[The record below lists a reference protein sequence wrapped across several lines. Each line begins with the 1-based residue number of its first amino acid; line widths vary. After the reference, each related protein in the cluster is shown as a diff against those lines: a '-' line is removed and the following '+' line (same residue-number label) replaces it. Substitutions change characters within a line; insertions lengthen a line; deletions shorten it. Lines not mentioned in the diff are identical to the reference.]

1 VLLRQ
6 SAGSDFLKLKLDARN
21 EPRFSQPI
29 RQIMLMVL
37 VMVLFGVGAYFAF
50 SEVWRIILTSVYLNT
65 FILVVFAIGVLTCF
79 AQAFTLVGCVNWI
92 EGFAL
97 DRPGHEFVKSP
108 RLLASLSALL
118 SDTRARQSLTS
129 TSTRSIL
136 DSVATRLD
144 EASDITRYII
154 NVLIF
159 LGLLGTFHGLATAV
173 PAVVDTIRSLAPAE
187 GQSAMDSFDQLMTGL
202 EKQLGGMGTAFS
214 SSLLGL
220 SGSLVVGLLELFAG
234 HGAKRF
240 YMELEEWLS
249 SITRISLATGDG
261 DGAAGGSGLLGDAV
275 EKMVYQ
281 IEDLKDVFQRNEE
294 RRVQTEGKL
303 TALTDAIGQLA
314 TGMGS
319 QKAVSGGSDPAVMER
334 LASSQ
339 ERIARLLER
348 VGSDS
353 SGGMDAEAKMR
364 LKNIDVQLLRI
375 LEEMSAGR
383 QDTMAELRQDFIALA
398 QAITGSKRGSV

>member
-1 VLLRQ
+1 MIVVMIL
-6 SAGSDFLKLKLDARN
+6 
-21 EPRFSQPI
+21 FS
-29 RQIMLMVL
+29 
-37 VMVLFGVGAYFAF
+37 VGAYFAF
-50 SEVWRIILTSVYLNT
+50 SEVWRIILTSVYLNV
-65 FILVVFAIGVLTCF
+65 FILCVFGIGVLTCF
-79 AQAFTLVGCVNWI
+79 AQALTLVGCVNWI

-154 NVLIF
+154 SVLVF

-187 GQSAMDSFDQLMTGL
+187 GQTAMQSFDQLMGGL
-202 EKQLGGMGTAFS
+202 ETQLGGMGTAFS
-214 SSLLGL
+214 ASLLGL
-220 SGSLVVGLLELFAG
+220 SGSLVVGLLELFAS

-261 DGAAGGSGLLGDAV
+261 EESSAGSSMLGDAV
-275 EKMVYQ
+275 EKMIYQ
-281 IEDLKDVFQRNEE
+281 IEDMKDVYLRSEE
-294 RRVQTEGKL
+294 RRVQTDGKL
-303 TALTDAIGQLA
+303 ASLTDAVGQLA
-314 TGMGS
+314 NSLANQRPVPGS
-319 QKAVSGGSDPAVMER
+319 AALDTAIMER
-334 LASSQ
+334 LAASQ
-339 ERIARLLER
+339 DRIARLLER
-348 VGSDS
+348 GGTESA
-353 SGGMDAEAKMR
+353 GGMGIDAEAKMR

-383 QDTMAELRQDFIALA
+383 QDTMAELRQDFVALA
-398 QAITGSKRGSV
+398 EAISGKRGGA

>member
-1 VLLRQ
+1 M
-6 SAGSDFLKLKLDARN
+6 KLKLDARN

-29 RQIMLMVL
+29 RQIVLMIL
-37 VMVLFGVGAYFAF
+37 VMILFSVGAYFAF

-65 FILVVFAIGVLTCF
+65 FILFVFVIGVLTCF
-79 AQAFTLVGCVNWI
+79 AQAVTLVSCVNWI

-108 RLLASLSALL
+108 RLLASLAALL

-187 GQSAMDSFDQLMTGL
+187 GQSAMDSFDQLMSGL
-202 EKQLGGMGTAFS
+202 EEQLGGMGTAFS
-214 SSLLGL
+214 ASLLGL

-249 SITRISLATGDG
+249 SITRISLVTGDG
-261 DGAAGGSGLLGDAV
+261 EGGSGGSGLLGDAV

-281 IEDLKDVFQRNEE
+281 IEDLKDVFQRSEE
-294 RRVQTEGKL
+294 RRAQTDGKL
-303 TALTDAIGQLA
+303 TSLTDAISQLA
-314 TGMGS
+314 TGMAN
-319 QKAVSGGSDPAVMER
+319 QRPVAAGGGLDPAILER
-334 LASSQ
+334 LTASQ
-339 ERIARLLER
+339 DRIARLLER
-348 VGSDS
+348 VGTDS
-353 SGGMDAEAKMR
+353 GSAGMDAEAKMR

-398 QAITGSKRGSV
+398 QAITGSKRGGA